1 MILKVVQ
8 GNIQDEPF
16 AAQQIPAS
24 FIHGAQYSIPHI
36 KTLLEKK
43 EKDVK
48 IMNAL
53 SYYGFARKCSR
64 ESVTW
69 NMAKDLADNIST
81 YTWYHLDIFWRPR
94 IYYDSI

>member
-1 MILKVVQ
+1 MTDCTDVSHSKCYCMRMKPFMILKVVQ
-8 GNIQDEPF
+8 DEPF
-16 AAQQIPAS
+16 SAQHIPAS

-53 SYYGFARKCSR
+53 SYYGFARKSSR
-64 ESVTW
+64 ESVT
-69 NMAKDLADNIST
+69 
-81 YTWYHLDIFWRPR
+81 
-94 IYYDSI
+94 

>member
-64 ESVTW
+64 ESVT
-69 NMAKDLADNIST
+69 
-81 YTWYHLDIFWRPR
+81 
-94 IYYDSI
+94 